1 MCRIIKFTLILLAI
15 CLGLTLGLI
24 TLAQEASV
32 SKEIKLDERVSAE
45 DLEIEEPRLLPDNPF
60 YFLKNWGRGIRSFF
74 TFDPIKKAEL
84 KERFANEKLI
94 EVKKLI
100 ERGKDPRFIRKG
112 IENYQNEIEKIKK
125 AADKIKGKAETNEK
139 VNKFLDKFTRHQFL
153 HQKIL
158 QKLEKQVPEEVFE
171 KIKEARERHL
181 ERFGEVMTKLE
192 AKKEKIRERLERNL
206 EKIKGSKYKNFKN
219 LEILKELEEKAPE
232 ETKEAIRKT
241 QENALKRLQENL
253 EKMSPEDQ
261 EKFKEYI
268 DKISG
273 DKEKH
278 LEILENLKFELREGL
293 EEKTEEGRARFKER
307 VMEARERVLKKIQ
320 EKRCPEIEKP
330 APGFCSEGRIVVEK
344 DEKGCPIEFKCVI
357 PAEIEIPSLP
367 EPPEK
372 PFDCIALWDPVCGEN
387 GKTYSNACY
396 AKAAGV
402 TIAYKGECKEK
413 ECQTDADCPQPKC
426 GPLRTIKAK
435 CIGVRAKC
443 LEGKCRIVGE

>member
-1 MCRIIKFTLILLAI
+1 MRRTIKFTLILLAI
-15 CLGLTLGLI
+15 CLGLSLGLI
-24 TLAQEASV
+24 TLAQESSV
-32 SKEIKLDERVSAE
+32 SKEIKLDEEVSAE

-100 ERGKDPRFIRKG
+100 EQEKSPRFIRKG
-112 IENYQNEIEKIKK
+112 IENYQKEIEKIEK
-125 AADKIKGKAETNEK
+125 ATDKIKEK
-139 VNKFLDKFTRHQFL
+139 PEENPRVDKFLNKFIKHQAL
-153 HQKIL
+153 HQRVL
-158 QKLEKQVPEEVFE
+158 QKLENQVAPEVFE
-171 KIKEARERHL
+171 KIKAAREKHL
-181 ERFGEVMTKLE
+181 ERFGKVMTKLE
-192 AKKEKIRERLERNL
+192 DRMEKFRERLEKNL
-206 EKIKGSKYKNFKN
+206 KEIKGSKYKNFKN
-219 LEILKELEEKAPE
+219 LEILKELEEKVPE
-232 ETKEAIRKT
+232 EAKETLQKA
-241 QENALKRLQENL
+241 QENALKRLQGNL

-261 EKFKEYI
+261 ERFKEYI

-293 EEKTEEGRARFKER
+293 KEKAEESRARFRER
-307 VMEARERVLKKIQ
+307 IMEARERVLKKIQ

-330 APGFCSEGRIVVEK
+330 ASGFCSEGRIIVEK
-344 DEKGCPIEFKCVI
+344 DEKDCPIEFKCVI

-367 EPPEK
+367 EPPER
-372 PFDCIALWDPVCGEN
+372 PFACITLWDPVCGEN

-396 AKAAGV
+396 AKTAGV

-413 ECQTDADCPQPKC
+413 ECQTDTDCPQPKC